1 MKRQSIDPS
10 RFRLPV
16 FQSWDEESFLLTSG
30 DLASGEFNTMTVGW
44 GAFGVMWKR
53 PMALVVVRPTRH
65 TRKYMEE
72 YRDFTLSGFGTEQ
85 REAVA
90 FCGSHSGKDVD
101 KVART
106 GLTPVASS
114 RVAAPGF
121 EEAELI
127 VECRKMYWDDFDPAR
142 FLGGFIEANYPKKDY
157 HRMYLGEVL
166 AVSGTE
172 RYLDSR

>member
-10 RFRLPV
+10 RVRLPV
-16 FQSWDEESFLLTSG
+16 FHSWDQEGLLLTSG
-30 DLASGEFNTMTVGW
+30 DLQSGRFNSMTVGW

-65 TRKYMEE
+65 TRTYMEE
-72 YRDFTLSGFGTEQ
+72 FAEFTLCGFGSGR
-85 REAVA
+85 REVLE
-90 FCGSHSGKDVD
+90 FCGSHSGRDVD
-101 KVART
+101 KVARC
-106 GLTPVASS
+106 GLTPLASS

-121 EEAELI
+121 DEAEII